1 MSNILI
7 YASNVENIPQ
17 TKLKNTLPYYKK
29 PNIIFSIF

>member
-17 TKLKNTLPYYKK
+17 TKLKNTLPLL
-29 PNIIFSIF
+29 